1 MLKVLQPTKFF
12 SKEAKKDLKIGDTF
26 EVCPLAVEFSKD
38 IASLIEL
45 TKGAALIVD
54 YGEDHAFS
62 NSFRGIQNHTLVKDW
77 ETIFDEVGRMD
88 LTAYVNF
95 KQIAEVAKMNKKVVS
110 FEPMP
115 QG

>member
-54 YGEDHAFS
+54 YGEDYAFS
-62 NSFRGIQNHTLVKDW
+62 NSFRGI
-77 ETIFDEVGRMD
+77 
-88 LTAYVNF
+88 
-95 KQIAEVAKMNKKVVS
+95 
-110 FEPMP
+110 
-115 QG
+115 